1 MSTIP
6 PEGAL
11 RANAVG
17 VPGVVFMVL
26 AAVAPMAAVVAIV
39 PLGIAFGNGGGM
51 PGAVLI
57 VGVCLGCFAVGYVAM
72 SRHVVNAGA
81 FYAYIS
87 RGLGRPLGIAAAA
100 VAVVSY
106 PAMALSVTGA
116 FGFFGGLTFSSQL
129 GFDAPW
135 YLWSLLLI
143 AAVGV
148 FGYLKI
154 DLSARILGVAL
165 VLEMVAILTVDAGIV
180 VHHGLAAI
188 PRAALSPSTVLGA
201 APGIAL
207 LYGFTLFVGFEAT
220 AIFGEESRDPL
231 RTVGRATY
239 TAIFIIAA
247 FYMLTAWLM
256 IGNFGVE
263 EVRGV
268 AAGDPGALIFAAA
281 EANVGRW
288 LVVIME
294 WLMLSSAAAAVL
306 ALHNSAARYLFALGR
321 VRLLPRPLGRAQ
333 RRFGSPHIA
342 SMTLSVIEVSVL
354 LVCAL
359 AAVEP
364 YLQLAALASA
374 LATFGIILLQAGAAT
389 SVVGFFWRRPG
400 RSRIRTIILPGIG
413 AAGLLGACVLIVH
426 NFPALTGRP
435 SGVVNQIPWMV
446 VGLAAVALGY
456 GLWLRRYRSERYDTI
471 ARALETGGRS
481 LHEDHRHGE
490 KSGSG

>member
-1 MSTIP
+1 MSGEEP
-6 PEGAL
+6 GERL

-51 PGAVLI
+51 PGAVLL

-116 FGFFGGLTFSSQL
+116 FGFFGGQAFSSQL
-129 GFDAPW
+129 GIDLPW
-135 YLWSLLLI
+135 YLWSLLLLT
-143 AAVGV
+143 AVGI
-148 FGYLKI
+148 FGYLEI
-154 DLSARILGVAL
+154 NLSAKVLGVAL
-165 VLEMVAILTVDAGIV
+165 ILEMIAILVVDIGIV
-180 VHHGLAAI
+180 VQHGLSAF
-188 PRAALSPSTVLGA
+188 PLEALSPSRVLGA

-220 AIFGEESRDPL
+220 AIFSEESRDPQ

-239 TAIFIIAA
+239 TAVFIIAV

-256 IGNFGVE
+256 IGHFGVDD
-263 EVRGV
+263 VQGV
-268 AAGDPGALIFAAA
+268 ATHDPGALVFASA
-281 EANVGRW
+281 EANTGRW

-306 ALHNSAARYLFALGR
+306 ALHNSASRYLFALGR
-321 VRLLPRPLGRAQ
+321 VRLLPRRLGRSH

-342 SMTLSVIEVSVL
+342 SMVLSAVELSVVV
-354 LVCAL
+354 VCAQ
-359 AAVEP
+359 AAVDP

-374 LATFGIILLQAGAAT
+374 LATFGIILLQVGAAA
-389 SVVGFFWRRPG
+389 SVVGFFWRRPD
-400 RSRIRTIILPGIG
+400 RSWLRTIVLPGIG

-426 NFPALTGRP
+426 NFPTLTGRP
-435 SGVVNQIPWMV
+435 SGVVNQIPWFV
-446 VGLAAVALGY
+446 VGLAGLALAY
-456 GLWLRRYRSERYDTI
+456 GLWLRKFRSDRYAAI
-471 ARALETGGRS
+471 ARALETG
-481 LHEDHRHGE
+481 EAQP
-490 KSGSG
+490 